1 MHLHIGQTRA
11 CPIKCLQS
19 WPVWWRAERI
29 GAISGFLTIAG
40 LLGNLFFTRNAP
52 EPDQP
57 IARIASELA
66 AHENAYL
73 ATAAFDAVQVF
84 FFLVFA
90 AALASLARRA
100 DEEGGWLWIAIVGG
114 AAVAAALAFAS
125 ALSLVAAVF
134 STHYADAGPGAVLAS
149 YELHTWFLVGTC
161 VPGAVFLASTGAA
174 SLRFRI
180 LPRWL
185 AWIAAVDAVAAFVG
199 FGYIFG
205 NELDGGPLG
214 AVWALAGVALALW
227 IVAVGIA
234 LLRGAHAGRPTAA

>member
-1 MHLHIGQTRA
+1 
-11 CPIKCLQS
+11 
-19 WPVWWRAERI
+19 VWWRAERI

-40 LLGNLFFTRNAP
+40 LLGNLLFTRNAP
-52 EPDQP
+52 DPDQP
-57 IARIASELA
+57 IAKIASELG
-66 AHENAYL
+66 AHEHAYL

-84 FFLVFA
+84 FLLVFA

-149 YELHTWFLVGTC
+149 YELHTWLLVGTC
-161 VPGAVFLASTGAA
+161 VPGAVFLAATGTACV
-174 SLRFRI
+174 RFRI

-185 AWIAAVDAVAAFVG
+185 GWIAAVDGVAAFLG

-214 AVWALAGVALALW
+214 AVWAISGIVLVLW
-227 IVAVGIA
+227 IVVASIT
-234 LLRGAHAGRPTAA
+234 LLRRSLIAQPRTA